1 MSDTRGEKLDV
12 MLRSRSIEPI
22 DPDFV
27 PRIIAKSK
35 ALQQIQKTPAF
46 DARKHLQPFQERK
59 IIDEKQPVQ
68 EIVVVNC
75 NS

>member
-46 DARKHLQPFQERK
+46 DARKHLHHFKSGKLSMRSSPCRK
-59 IIDEKQPVQ
+59 
-68 EIVVVNC
+68 
-75 NS
+75 SF

>member
-46 DARKHLQPFQERK
+46 DARKHLQERK
-59 IIDEKQPVQ
+59 IIDEKEPVQ
-68 EIVVVNC
+68 EIVLVNC